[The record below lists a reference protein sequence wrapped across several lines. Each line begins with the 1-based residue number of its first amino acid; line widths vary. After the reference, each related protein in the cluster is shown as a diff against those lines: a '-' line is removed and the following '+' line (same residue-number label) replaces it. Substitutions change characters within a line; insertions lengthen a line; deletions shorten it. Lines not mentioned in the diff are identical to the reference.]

1 MQTNTE
7 AFMFFLKKELL
18 ERNALYYH
26 PNPKASTLNF
36 SDYLQDTEEKAME
49 DLACQG
55 EEELAPEVKRK
66 MERKLKKERKK
77 EERRL
82 LREAGVSVEKKKPQK
97 ALACDLA
104 LKYLRMWSE
113 KHKEWRFQK
122 IRQTWL
128 LQHMYDCDQIS
139 DEHFTLLLG
148 YLEGLKGNA
157 RDLTIQKTEA
167 LIKESD
173 STDDPTVFSQEKIE
187 RMRQVLQ
194 ILS

>member
-1 MQTNTE
+1 MTKV
-7 AFMFFLKKELL
+7 KKSKLETRKMKISLSEQEPTLL
-18 ERNALYYH
+18 MPDAKR
-26 PNPKASTLNF
+26 KKMIKT
-36 SDYLQDTEEKAME
+36 QDTEEKAME

-55 EEELAPEVKRK
+55 EEELTPEEKRK

-77 EERRL
+77 EEKRL

-104 LKYLRMWSE
+104 LKYLSMWSE

-173 STDDPTVFSQEKIE
+173 ATDDPTVFSQKKIE

>member
-1 MQTNTE
+1 MTSLCSPSHFRILWTRSE
-7 AFMFFLKKELL
+7 
-18 ERNALYYH
+18 
-26 PNPKASTLNF
+26 SSWT
-36 SDYLQDTEEKAME
+36 
-49 DLACQG
+49 
-55 EEELAPEVKRK
+55 LAPGRQITILVSFLCPQNHLSVPLTYRVPYY
-66 MERKLKKERKK
+66 RCRPLLFPTLLSHRA
-77 EERRL
+77 RL
-82 LREAGVSVEKKKPQK
+82 SSRGTATVAFP
-97 ALACDLA
+97 
-104 LKYLRMWSE
+104 RWSE

-173 STDDPTVFSQEKIE
+173 ATDDPTVFSQKKIE

>member
-1 MQTNTE
+1 MTKV
-7 AFMFFLKKELL
+7 KKSKL
-18 ERNALYYH
+18 ETRKMKISPSEQEPTPVVPDA
-26 PNPKASTLNF
+26 KRRKMMRT
-36 SDYLQDTEEKAME
+36 QDTEEKAME

-82 LREAGVSVEKKKPQK
+82 LREAGVLVEKKKPQK
-97 ALACDLA
+97 ASACDLA
-104 LKYLRMWSE
+104 LKYLSMWSE